1 MRQMVL
7 LFLSLFLSFK
17 AHALD
22 SIEYYIKE
30 YPNQEQ
36 EQEQEQE
43 QVKVMQAWLEHNRLG
58 SAHVTAA
65 LWRYSNCFTP
75 GKSSKNKPTSSGPY
89 SRPRASRAPS
99 TITLS
104 LCRATAG
111 SSGTRPQSGA
121 TWI

>member
-17 AHALD
+17 AYALD

-30 YPNQEQ
+30 YPNQ

-58 SAHVTAA
+58 SARATAA
-65 LWRYSNCFTP
+65 FWRCSNCFTA
-75 GKSSKNKPTSSGPY
+75 GEFSGNNPTNSRPY

>member
-17 AHALD
+17 AYALD

-30 YPNQEQ
+30 YPN
-36 EQEQEQE
+36 QEQEQE

-58 SAHVTAA
+58 SARATAA
-65 LWRYSNCFTP
+65 LWRCSNCFTP
-75 GKSSKNKPTSSGPY
+75 GKSSKNKPTSSRPY

-104 LCRATAG
+104 LCRATIG

>member
-1 MRQMVL
+1 M
-7 LFLSLFLSFK
+7 
-17 AHALD
+17 
-22 SIEYYIKE
+22 
-30 YPNQEQ
+30 
-36 EQEQEQE
+36 
-43 QVKVMQAWLEHNRLG
+43 MQAWLEHNKLG
-58 SAHVTAA
+58 SAHGTAA
-65 LWRYSNCFTP
+65 LWRCSNCFTA
-75 GKSSKNKPTSSGPY
+75 GESSRTKPASSGPY

>member
-1 MRQMVL
+1 M
-7 LFLSLFLSFK
+7 
-17 AHALD
+17 
-22 SIEYYIKE
+22 
-30 YPNQEQ
+30 
-36 EQEQEQE
+36 
-43 QVKVMQAWLEHNRLG
+43 MQAWLEHNRLG

-75 GKSSKNKPTSSGPY
+75 GKSSKNKPASSGPY

-104 LCRATAG
+104 LCRATVG